1 MERLNGLYGRLLAA
15 GFLVLRQAVDAK
27 DFEWAQA
34 EIELLHNVPSLIDE
48 PNLERHRY
56 FWFTEREHYINW
68 ASAPGHEK
76 VKSRMNTYYVSLWAE
91 MEPILREAMATA
103 SN

>member
-1 MERLNGLYGRLLAA
+1 MERLNNLYTSLLAT
-15 GFLVLRQAVDAK
+15 GFLVLRQAIDAK

-56 FWFTEREHYINW
+56 FWFTEREHYMTW
-68 ASAPGHEK
+68 VSAPGHEK
-76 VKSRMNTYYVSLWAE
+76 ARSRMNTYYAPLWAE
-91 MEPILREAMATA
+91 MEPVLQRAVAAATA
-103 SN
+103 

>member
-1 MERLNGLYGRLLAA
+1 MEQLNHLYGSLLSV
-15 GFLVLRQAVDAK
+15 GFLVLRQALQAQ

-56 FWFTEREHYINW
+56 FWFTEREHYLDWLN
-68 ASAPGHEK
+68 ASGNHKAQ
-76 VKSRMNTYYVSLWAE
+76 SRMSTYYAPLWAE
-91 MEPILREAMATA
+91 IEPILQEAIATA
-103 SN
+103 NR